1 MLLEEGIVGSVVVKV
16 SLRTTLQHH
25 LHRKRISI
33 TGLDMMHQRITFGA
47 SGHLRSSRFTC
58 RGLVWRSHTLARVY
72 TRVWLCQGSSPLHL
86 SSPD

>member
-1 MLLEEGIVGSVVVKV
+1 MLLEEGIVGSVVKV

-47 SGHLRSSRFTC
+47 RGHIRSSS
-58 RGLVWRSHTLARVY
+58 SHA
-72 TRVWLCQGSSPLHL
+72 G
-86 SSPD
+86 D